1 MQTISLPKCM
11 WYLVRQIHE
20 TTYDVRELT
29 VYAVDE
35 FHAENEVNKNGWHS
49 TKVNLA
55 CKCGTM
61 TAEHDYDCDNSHLDT

>member
-1 MQTISLPKCM
+1 MRYMQTISLPKCM

-35 FHAENEVNKNGWHS
+35 FYAENEVNKNGWHS
-49 TKVNLA
+49 TKVELA
-55 CKCGTM
+55 ECEGC
-61 TAEHDYDCDNSHLDT
+61 NSTGSPRGCVCT